1 MYVYMYVCIYIFMCA
16 YGGQRT
22 ISAVIPQSIVYHVL
36 FFLAESLTDLT
47 LTK

>member
-1 MYVYMYVCIYIFMCA
+1 MYTCMCVYIFMCA